1 MASWTDAYKKWD
13 AFEDSDEDETTINDE
28 LVVTPHAPRETPA
41 TAADVFLRG
50 PILDAVQRSRVY
62 GDGKAFVD
70 MPLKVAP
77 GQALSAFRSV
87 YAGDKDELRQFIEAH
102 FCAAGSDLM
111 RAPLPK
117 DWTPEFPQRVDADH
131 VELMAAI
138 HAMWPKLLRVSRD
151 DFPERRTLIARR
163 FPFVVPGGRFRE
175 GYYWDSYWIVKGLLR
190 SGMRE
195 TALGIVRNFLDD
207 VRAFGYVPN
216 GNRTYYAGRSQPPL
230 LAEMVSL
237 LDDDALTAE
246 AAPLVEQ
253 ELGWWSGRRTSAI
266 KGLARYGSDMSE
278 PRPESYLEDVE
289 TAAKAFTPNPEADL
303 REILKE
309 RTEAGATIYGEIRAA
324 AESGWDFSSR
334 WLRGDGLETTRT
346 RDIIP
351 VDLNAFLYKAER
363 RLAAFYARLGR
374 QDDAARFAEK
384 ARTRRDLMNAT
395 FWDPARKRWRDV
407 LKDGT
412 YASLGPSLSDY
423 APLWAG
429 IGPPDGDVAGLVEN
443 LEASGLVREFG
454 VQATCATTGEQWD
467 APNAWPPLVDMLVEG
482 LLGLDHDGAS
492 QLARSIGT
500 AWLAS
505 VKAGFEASGAFF
517 EKYDADA
524 RGKRGAGGEYEPQD
538 GFGWTLGAAAAM
550 VGRFHCASDV

>member
-1 MASWTDAYKKWD
+1 MFVQNTRAQNFAVVRQTGAKMASWTDAYKKWD
-13 AFEDSDEDETTINDE
+13 AFEDSDEDETTINEE

-102 FCAAGSDLM
+102 FGAAGSDLV

-175 GYYWDSYWIVKGLLR
+175 GYYWDGYWIVKGLLR

-207 VRAFGYVPN
+207 VRNFGYVPN

-246 AAPLVEQ
+246 AAPLIEQ
-253 ELGWWSGRRTSAI
+253 ELSWWSGRRASAV
-266 KGLARYGSDMSE
+266 KGLARYGSDM
-278 PRPESYLEDVE
+278 
-289 TAAKAFTPNPEADL
+289 
-303 REILKE
+303 
-309 RTEAGATIYGEIRAA
+309 
-324 AESGWDFSSR
+324 
-334 WLRGDGLETTRT
+334 
-346 RDIIP
+346 
-351 VDLNAFLYKAER
+351 
-363 RLAAFYARLGR
+363 
-374 QDDAARFAEK
+374 
-384 ARTRRDLMNAT
+384 
-395 FWDPARKRWRDV
+395 
-407 LKDGT
+407 
-412 YASLGPSLSDY
+412 
-423 APLWAG
+423 
-429 IGPPDGDVAGLVEN
+429 
-443 LEASGLVREFG
+443 
-454 VQATCATTGEQWD
+454 
-467 APNAWPPLVDMLVEG
+467 
-482 LLGLDHDGAS
+482 
-492 QLARSIGT
+492 
-500 AWLAS
+500 
-505 VKAGFEASGAFF
+505 
-517 EKYDADA
+517 
-524 RGKRGAGGEYEPQD
+524 
-538 GFGWTLGAAAAM
+538 
-550 VGRFHCASDV
+550 